1 MTAPT
6 AKVTAMTFDQ
16 RCASVSASSSPRT
29 PSQLAMSTISG
40 KAIPMQAKGMW
51 KASVNAICSRA
62 ASRFE
67 VDAAITPTF
76 LSMRRSLG

>member
-1 MTAPT
+1 MH
-6 AKVTAMTFDQ
+6 
-16 RCASVSASSSPRT
+16 
-29 PSQLAMSTISG
+29 
-40 KAIPMQAKGMW
+40 AKGMW

-67 VDAAITPTF
+67 VDAAITPIF